1 MLCMVCCF
9 MVGTANED
17 DENTLENVSLEEEV
31 GGIGFKQH
39 KKLFTNELFAKG
51 LRVDKLNLVKPF

>member
-1 MLCMVCCF
+1 

-51 LRVDKLNLVKPF
+51 LRVDKLNLVKVPL

>member
-1 MLCMVCCF
+1 

-31 GGIGFKQH
+31 GGIGFKDG
-39 KKLFTNELFAKG
+39 AY
-51 LRVDKLNLVKPF
+51 

>member
-1 MLCMVCCF
+1 

-39 KKLFTNELFAKG
+39 KKIVHKWAVRKRSQG
-51 LRVDKLNLVKPF
+51 W

>member
-1 MLCMVCCF
+1 

-17 DENTLENVSLEEEV
+17 DENTLENVSLEEVV

>member
-1 MLCMVCCF
+1 
-9 MVGTANED
+9 MVGTANEMMKIPWRMY
-17 DENTLENVSLEEEV
+17 LLKRSLV
-31 GGIGFKQH
+31 GLVLSSI